1 MSKGYFHRV
10 HAQTPTRFWI
20 NNPSLDE
27 LEKSI
32 DAGAISCTTNPTYGS
47 KLIKTEPDYIRG
59 IIDEELTLSTD
70 DEVVADRVAMR
81 ATERLIARFL
91 PLFEESG
98 GSQGFVTLQSDP
110 RKDEDADE
118 IVQATMR
125 YRSLG
130 PNFMT
135 KIPVTEA
142 GMKAMA
148 LLIGEDIPICATEV
162 FSIDQTIAMC
172 DLYEKVSKQTGKSPP
187 FYVTHITGI
196 FDEYLARLVEREGI
210 DISPEVLAWAGCSVA
225 RHEYRIIKH
234 HRYRTTMLG
243 GGARS
248 TRHFTDFVGGD
259 VHMTINWST
268 AQELIEAETAVEGK
282 IDIETPPDVLGELLD
297 KLSDFRKAFSSD
309 ALPVEEFAEYGPVQL
324 FRNNFIAGYEHL
336 LREVAARRADA
347 LVPPA

>member
-1 MSKGYFHRV
+1 M
-10 HAQTPTRFWI
+10 
-20 NNPSLDE
+20 
-27 LEKSI
+27 
-32 DAGAISCTTNPTYGS
+32 
-47 KLIKTEPDYIRG
+47 
-59 IIDEELTLSTD
+59 
-70 DEVVADRVAMR
+70 
-81 ATERLIARFL
+81 
-91 PLFEESG
+91 
-98 GSQGFVTLQSDP
+98 
-110 RKDEDADE
+110 
-118 IVQATMR
+118 
-125 YRSLG
+125 
-130 PNFMT
+130 
-135 KIPVTEA
+135 
-142 GMKAMA
+142 
-148 LLIGEDIPICATEV
+148 
-162 FSIDQTIAMC
+162 
-172 DLYEKVSKQTGKSPP
+172 
-187 FYVTHITGI
+187 
-196 FDEYLARLVEREGI
+196 
-210 DISPEVLAWAGCSVA
+210 A